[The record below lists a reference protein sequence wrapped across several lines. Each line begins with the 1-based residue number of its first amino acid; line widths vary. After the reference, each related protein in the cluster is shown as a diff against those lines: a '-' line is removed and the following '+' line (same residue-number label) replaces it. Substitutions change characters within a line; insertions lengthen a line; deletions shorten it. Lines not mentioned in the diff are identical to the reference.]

1 MSMRENENRA
11 VTRERF
17 SREACVV
24 SYGGDSRGAGVA
36 ACVKVSRGAAEP
48 QRLGGVVGGLANETT
63 AQEAEGSKALRV
75 SASRR
80 ENKSVNAS
88 RGAAEPQR
96 LGGVVGGLASETTA

>member
-48 QRLGGVVGGLANETT
+48 QRLGGVVGGLA
-63 AQEAEGSKALRV
+63 
-75 SASRR
+75 
-80 ENKSVNAS
+80 
-88 RGAAEPQR
+88 
-96 LGGVVGGLASETTA
+96 SETTA